1 MRSIK
6 YIAFAFG
13 ASAFILSGCS
23 DSFLDKTPD
32 ERVEINTPTKC
43 VQLLNTAYPEG
54 SYGWVCEI
62 SSDNIADN
70 NAPHY
75 PSNPNAKQILTHYN
89 LGTYDRTDD
98 EMYRFEPGVSSTN
111 QDSPSF
117 LWNTF
122 YNSVH
127 AANYVL
133 EAINDG
139 KVNSDGSG

>member
-54 SYGWVCEI
+54 SYG
-62 SSDNIADN
+62 
-70 NAPHY
+70 
-75 PSNPNAKQILTHYN
+75 
-89 LGTYDRTDD
+89 
-98 EMYRFEPGVSSTN
+98 
-111 QDSPSF
+111 
-117 LWNTF
+117 
-122 YNSVH
+122 
-127 AANYVL
+127 
-133 EAINDG
+133 
-139 KVNSDGSG
+139 

>member
-43 VQLLNTAYPEG
+43 VQLLNTAYPEGSYNTAYPEG

-98 EMYRFEPGVSSTN
+98 EMYRFEPGVSSTS

-122 YNSVH
+122 CARSH
-127 AANYVL
+127 Q
-133 EAINDG
+133 
-139 KVNSDGSG
+139 

>member
-54 SYGWVCEI
+54 SYGFAKSPATTSPTTTLLTI
-62 SSDNIADN
+62 L
-70 NAPHY
+70 PTPM
-75 PSNPNAKQILTHYN
+75 PSK
-89 LGTYDRTDD
+89 
-98 EMYRFEPGVSSTN
+98 S
-111 QDSPSF
+111 
-117 LWNTF
+117 
-122 YNSVH
+122 
-127 AANYVL
+127 
-133 EAINDG
+133 
-139 KVNSDGSG
+139 

>member
-13 ASAFILSGCS
+13 
-23 DSFLDKTPD
+23 
-32 ERVEINTPTKC
+32 INTPTKC

-98 EMYRFEPGVSSTN
+98 EMYRFEPGVSSTS

-122 YNSVH
+122 TTVRSTATVR
-127 AANYVL
+127 AT
-133 EAINDG
+133 IS
-139 KVNSDGSG
+139 K